1 MTKTSFAVLL
11 ALTFALNACSNKQEQ
26 EFSQMRMQQTQA
38 EIHKEAMWNKA
49 DFNATKLMR
58 ADSNATLYKT
68 EFTPQELSEMKQL
81 RKRNKPCIKRELEK
95 AKAENKKY
103 IRVDYLLE
111 KCGK

>member
-11 ALTFALNACSNKQEQ
+11 ALTFALNSCSNKQEQ
-26 EFSQMRMQQTQA
+26 EFSQMQQA
-38 EIHKEAMWNKA
+38 EIYKEAMWDKA

-68 EFTPQELSEMKQL
+68 EFTPHELSEMKQL

-103 IRVDYLLE
+103 IYVDYLLE

>member
-26 EFSQMRMQQTQA
+26 EFSQMQQA

-103 IRVDYLLE
+103 IYVDYLLE